1 MSSRLSVKSVFAKI
15 RKEEWIRRTEPIPKW
30 NILRGDT
37 VFLRSG
43 KDKGVWKC
51 AAALDSLQES
61 RNAVI

>member
-43 KDKGVWKC
+43 KDKGVLEVC
-51 AAALDSLQES
+51 GIGFSS
-61 RNAVI
+61 GI